1 LPRTTSYRWHLTTYP
16 EAMPISCAGVGS
28 FGRYSRPRRSSMRP
42 SSDTGPARHPFW
54 ASLAHDPDRICAAV
68 LGYRHYCR
76 DCLARAHARYLA
88 ARCKRPSGSRPRNEG
103 RLRAIK
109 ASRLSAC
116 ATGRLRRLGREIL
129 GFPRFERASARRV
142 VGVPPVNCLSPQHAA
157 TATSG
162 SALLGRIPQRAC
174 LDSRTRDCTREVCA
188 ASRPGDR
195 SATC

>member
-16 EAMPISCAGVGS
+16 EAMPISCAGLGS
-28 FGRYSRPRRSSMRP
+28 FARYSRPRRSSMRP

-88 ARCKRPSGSRPRNEG
+88 ARRKRPSGSRSRNEG

-109 ASRLSAC
+109 ASRLSAR
-116 ATGRLRRLGREIL
+116 ATGWLRRLGREIL
-129 GFPRFERASARRV
+129 GFPAPKR
-142 VGVPPVNCLSPQHAA
+142 
-157 TATSG
+157 G
-162 SALLGRIPQRAC
+162 SSEPS
-174 LDSRTRDCTREVCA
+174 SRTRCLCKAKMTHPTTMPTQPPA
-188 ASRPGDR
+188 AISTEDGRRDANVPRPNVLLEK
-195 SATC
+195 S